1 MSTRRTTRPHR
12 RAGFTLVELLVA
24 IAIGMA
30 LTVVVAQLFIHSRTT
45 YTTTDDVSRMQENM
59 RFAFQL
65 LTRTVQ
71 LAGFHTAPN
80 VDADTV
86 FPPGAP
92 AIEGAEGGGS
102 APDQLTVRYQGFGP
116 TLGTSDGS
124 VTDCNGNAVAAGV
137 VAANVYTIGV
147 GANGANA
154 LFCNGIEAVPDV
166 ASMQILYG
174 EDTDGDRVANN
185 FLNRAQVSNMD
196 NVKSVRFALLFQTR
210 TPYSGVTVDTTST
223 YDLHGTV
230 LGPFNDTL
238 IRRPMVMTVA
248 MRNRLR

>member
-12 RAGFTLVELLVA
+12 LAGFTLVELLVA

-30 LTVVVAQLFIHSRTT
+30 LTVVVAQLFINSRTT

-92 AIEGAEGGGS
+92 AIDGAEGGGN
-102 APDQLTVRYQGFGP
+102 APDQLTIRFQGFGP
-116 TLGTSDGS
+116 TLGTADGS

-137 VAANVYTIGV
+137 VATNVYTIAV

-154 LFCNGIEAVPDV
+154 LFCNGVEAVPDV

-185 FLNRAQVSNMD
+185 FLNRTAVGSMD
-196 NVKSVRFALLFQTR
+196 NVRSVRFALLFQTR
-210 TPYSGVTVDTTST
+210 TPYSGVTADTTTT
-223 YDLHGTV
+223 YALHEAV